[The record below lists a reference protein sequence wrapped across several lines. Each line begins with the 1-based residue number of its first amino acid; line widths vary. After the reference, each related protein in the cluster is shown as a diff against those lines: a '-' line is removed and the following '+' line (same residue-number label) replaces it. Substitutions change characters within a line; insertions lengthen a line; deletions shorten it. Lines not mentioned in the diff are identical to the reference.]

1 MSALTEDTLDP
12 RPTCPTCRLELLGQ
26 SQEEHDRAYIIR
38 HGAAAAQAR
47 TQAGIE
53 AGSDAPEQRYAAVGA
68 NDAPAGAGCYCGRPE
83 GPHHESCVRLTW
95 GDR

>member
-1 MSALTEDTLDP
+1 MSGLSDDLEL
-12 RPTCPTCRLELLGQ
+12 RPTCPTCGLEYLGQ
-26 SQEEHDRAYIIR
+26 SPEEHDRAYVIR

-53 AGSDAPEQRYAAVGA
+53 AGSAAPEQRYAAIGA
-68 NDAPAGAGCYCGRPE
+68 NDAPASAGCYCGRPE
-83 GPHHESCVRLTW
+83 GPHHESCLRRMH